1 MQHEQKRFED
11 YIAYVYL
18 KSIIDTSEDPIKDI
32 DVNMP
37 MNSMEAC
44 RSKRCAAQLEEVD
57 T

>member
-44 RSKRCAAQLEEVD
+44 RSKRSAAQLEEVD
-57 T
+57 N